1 MAAKLEPLG
10 DTQKKKG
17 KPYPFIGVKMAVK
30 LEPLG
35 DRVVVKPMPKEE
47 VTKGGIVI
55 PDTAKEKPQEGK
67 VIAVGPGRMTEDGK
81 RIAMDVKVGDIV
93 IYAKYGGTEL
103 KEDDEELIVLRESDI
118 LAKKSSKTVVSNRP
132 VTRRSKRL

>member
-1 MAAKLEPLG
+1 MAAKLKPLG

-17 KPYPFIGVKMAVK
+17 KPYHFIGVKMAVK

-35 DRVVVKPMPKEE
+35 DRVVVKPSPKEE
-47 VTKGGIVI
+47 VTKSGIVI

-93 IYAKYGGTEL
+93 IYAKYGGTEI
-103 KEDDEELIVLRESDI
+103 KENDEELIILRESDI
-118 LAKKSSKTVVSNRP
+118 LAKKSSK
-132 VTRRSKRL
+132 K